1 MFHTDTRPRTRR
13 FHFDLFAAALVASIL
28 TGVALCAALLTT

>member
-1 MFHTDTRPRTRR
+1 MFDLDTRPRPRR
-13 FHFDLFAAALVASIL
+13 FHFDLFAAALVTAIL

>member
-1 MFHTDTRPRTRR
+1 MFDTDPPTRPRR
-13 FHFDLFAAALVASIL
+13 FHFDLFAAALVMSIL